1 MPNNFCRRTG
11 PMRFRDA
18 APAPAVEGQPRVI
31 EGYFI
36 VFDQPYY
43 IDDYCEEV
51 VDRHAFDGAD
61 MSDVRMLINH
71 NDEKVLGRCNESVQT
86 MTFEIDD
93 VGVYARCEVNEQDTD
108 AVSCWARVTRRDVD
122 QASFGFFENAVEYI
136 DLPDGRC
143 RRIIRGVAQLLE
155 LSVCTFP
162 AYESTS
168 VSARSADSSRIRRE
182 VLEHKKTVLK
192 RRMKHHA

>member
-1 MPNNFCRRTG
+1 MTRRSG
-11 PMRFRDA
+11 PIRYRDNV
-18 APAPAVEGQPRVI
+18 PAAVEGQPKVI

-36 VFDQPYY
+36 VFNQPYY
-43 IDDYCEEV
+43 VDDWCEEIF
-51 VDRHAFDGAD
+51 DPHAFDNCD

-71 NDEKVLGRCNESVQT
+71 NDEKVLGRCNANVQT

-93 VGVYARCEVNEQDTD
+93 VGVYARSEVNELDSD

-122 QASFGFFENAVEYI
+122 QASCGFFENDVEYI

-168 VSARSADSSRIRRE
+168 VSARSADSAKIRRE
-182 VLEHKKTVLK
+182 VLNYKKSKIK
-192 RRMKHHA
+192 RRFKHHG